1 MIELKKGDWIMEN
14 EIERIFN
21 RQFERCKAE
30 LKEANAPQLYID
42 CVSKY
47 LHFLKKDI
55 TKEIMEHGKEQT
67 FNR

>member
-1 MIELKKGDWIMEN
+1 MEN

-55 TKEIMEHGKEQT
+55 TKEIMDYEKTNEN

>member
-1 MIELKKGDWIMEN
+1 MEQ

-30 LKEANAPQLYID
+30 LKQVNAPQLYID

-47 LHFLKKDI
+47 MIFLKKDV
-55 TKEIMEHGKEQT
+55 KEIMDYGKEKN